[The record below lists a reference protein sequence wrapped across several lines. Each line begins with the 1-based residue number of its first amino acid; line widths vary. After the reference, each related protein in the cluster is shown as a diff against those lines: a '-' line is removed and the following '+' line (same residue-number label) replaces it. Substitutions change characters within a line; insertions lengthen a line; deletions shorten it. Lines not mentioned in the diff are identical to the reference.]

1 MRKITN
7 KFIYLLVITA
17 FMSSVSYVHAQKP
30 YRVRD
35 SQVQYLLNRIET
47 RTDAYKRSLDRA
59 LDNNSRLDG
68 SDTEDTIL
76 NYISDFENATD
87 ALKQKFG
94 AKNSVDRDVEDVL
107 NRAAYI
113 NQFMT
118 RNRLNTTVQRD
129 WTSLRGDLTTLASY
143 YSVAFDFNKVP
154 SRSTAGNTTRVSDAQ
169 VQTLLT
175 RIEANTDTFKRRLS
189 NGLDRSTLNNSNAED
204 SINNYITDFENS
216 TDQLKQRFDARR
228 AVAGDVEDVLTKAN
242 FIDGFL
248 NDYRMNRRVQAD
260 WDMIKKDL
268 NTLAGYYNVS
278 FKFGMPTNTGGG
290 TTTGGLP
297 YTTSDRTLSSLLTGL
312 ESKTDVYKR
321 SMTTALNGSVLNNT
335 RSENTIQNYVT
346 EFENATDALKQNFD
360 SRRSTKAD
368 VENVLSRAYYIDS
381 FMRDYRFTTNAER
394 DWRSIRADLD
404 TLSNYY
410 NVSWNWNRQ
419 FEPMSQFDSMLSG
432 TYRLNTRESDV
443 VSEVV
448 ERATQYY
455 PANQRE
461 NIRTRLEKRLMSPE
475 MIAIEKRDKAVT
487 IASSNQPQVT
497 FDADGTARTE
507 TVGRR
512 SVKVTATTSY
522 DGVNLNYEGDRVND
536 FYVNFQPINNGR
548 QLKVIR
554 RIYLENRNDT
564 VTVASVYDKTDETAR
579 FDNLT
584 GNTTVGGNVGDFV
597 IPNNTKI
604 TAVLQD
610 QISTKDSQD
619 GDTFTMEVTSPSKFD
634 GAIITGRIVKAE
646 KSGRVSGRANV
657 SLDFDTIRLRN
668 GQTYRFAGI
677 IDSVKAANGDDVK
690 VNNEGAVR
698 DGNQTTK
705 TVTRAGIGA
714 GIGALIGA
722 IVGGGQG
729 AAIGAA
735 VGAGAGAGTVFA
747 EGRDN
752 IELTSGSEFML
763 TATAPNSVR

>member
-1 MRKITN
+1 
-7 KFIYLLVITA
+7 
-17 FMSSVSYVHAQKP
+17 MSSVSYIHAQKP

-35 SQVQYLLNRIET
+35 SQVQYLMNRIEQ
-47 RTDAYKRSLDRA
+47 RTDAYKRNLDTA
-59 LDNNSRLDG
+59 LDSSRLDD
-68 SDTEDTIL
+68 SDTEDMIL
-76 NYISDFENATD
+76 NYITDFENATD
-87 ALKQKFG
+87 ALKQKF
-94 AKNSVDRDVEDVL
+94 ADKNSVDADVDDVL
-107 NRAAYI
+107 QRAAYI

-118 RNRLNTTVQRD
+118 RNRLNTTTQSSWRY
-129 WTSLRGDLTTLASY
+129 LRTDLTTLASY
-143 YSVAFDFNKVP
+143 YSVAWDWNKVP
-154 SRSTAGNTTRVSDAQ
+154 SNSTVGTTTRVSDRE

-175 RIEANTDTFKRRLS
+175 RVEANTDTFKRRLS

-204 SINNYITDFENS
+204 SINSYITDFENS

-228 AVAGDVEDVLTKAN
+228 AVSSDVEDVLMKAN

-260 WDMIKKDL
+260 WDTIKKDL

-278 FKFGMPTNTGGG
+278 YKWGMLTGGN
-290 TTTGGLP
+290 TTTGSLP
-297 YTTSDRTLSSLLTGL
+297 YTTSDRILGNLLTGL
-312 ESKTDVYKR
+312 ETKTDGYKR
-321 SMTTALNGSVLNNT
+321 SMNTALDSSVLNNT
-335 RSENTIQNYVT
+335 RSENAIQTYIT

-394 DWRSIRADLD
+394 DWRSIRTDLD

-419 FEPMSQFDSMLSG
+419 YEPMSQFDSMLTG
-432 TYRLNTRESDV
+432 TYRLNVRESDV

-455 PANQRE
+455 TANQRE
-461 NIRTRLEKRLMSPE
+461 RIRERLEKRLMSPD
-475 MIAIEKRDKAVT
+475 MIAVEKRNNAVT
-487 IASSNQPQVT
+487 IASSIQPQVT
-497 FDADGTARTE
+497 FDADGTARNE

-512 SVKVTATTSY
+512 SVKVTANTNY
-522 DGVNLNYEGDRVND
+522 DGVSLNYEGDRAND
-536 FYVNFQPINNGR
+536 FYVNFMPMNNGR
-548 QLKVIR
+548 QLKVVR

-564 VTVASVYDKTDETAR
+564 ITVASVYDKTDERAM
-579 FDNLT
+579 FDNLST
-584 GNTTVGGNVGDFV
+584 GNETAGNFV
-597 IPNNTKI
+597 VPNNTQL
-604 TAVLQD
+604 TAILRD
-610 QISTKDSQD
+610 SAISTKDSQN
-619 GDTFTMEVTSPSKFD
+619 GDQFTLEVTSPSQYD

-646 KSGRVSGRANV
+646 RSGRVTGRANV
-657 SLDFDTIRLRN
+657 SLDFETIRLRN
-668 GQTYRFAGI
+668 GQTYQFAGI
-677 IDSVKAANGDDVK
+677 IDSVKAANGDDIK

-705 TVTRAGIGA
+705 TITRAGIGA

-722 IVGGGQG
+722 ITGGAEG

-735 VGAGAGAGTVFA
+735 IGAGAGAGTVVL

-752 IELTSGSEFML
+752 IELTTGSEFML
-763 TATAPNSVR
+763 TATAPNNPR